1 MSTTTRDELIAPGA
15 RLERLYTGAIWGEG
29 PLWMRETRSLRWSDI
44 PNNRILEYGTDSR
57 TTTVHREDV
66 EFTNGRTLD
75 RDGVVVQ
82 CSHGRRSVES
92 ETDGVPSTIVDHF
105 GPHRFNSPNDVV
117 VASDG
122 SIWFTDP
129 PYGITEARE
138 GHPGVQE
145 YGGCFV
151 FRFQPSTGLLTP
163 MITDRSKP
171 NGLAF
176 SLDERILYVS
186 DTDHAD
192 GSIWAYDLTEGAAA
206 SPLTESPR
214 LFARPRPG
222 APDGFRVDR
231 DGRVWSSAADA
242 VHVYAPTGEEL
253 LTIPV
258 PEVIAN
264 LCFGGVDGSELYIAA
279 STSLYRIRTTTS
291 AASRPTGASQ

>member
-1 MSTTTRDELIAPGA
+1 MPPIELTALGA
-15 RLERLYTGAIWGEG
+15 HIERLYTGAIWGEG
-29 PLWMRETRSLRWSDI
+29 PVWIPETRSLRWSDI
-44 PNNRILEYGTDSR
+44 PNDRILEYWSDSQ
-57 TTTVHREDV
+57 TTTVHREEV

-75 RDGVVVQ
+75 RDGLVVQ

-92 ETDGVPSTIVDHF
+92 ETNGVPHTIVDHF

-129 PYGITEARE
+129 PYGITEPRE
-138 GHPGVQE
+138 GHPGNQE

-151 FRFQPSTGLLTP
+151 FRFQPQTGLLAP
-163 MITDRSKP
+163 MITDRLRP

-176 SLDERILYVS
+176 SPDEGVLYVS
-186 DTDHAD
+186 DTDHSD
-192 GSIWAYDLTEGAAA
+192 GSIWEYDLPGGAAT
-206 SPLTESPR
+206 SPLTNPPR

-222 APDGFRVDR
+222 VPDGFCVDR
-231 DGRVWSSAADA
+231 DGRVWTSAADA
-242 VHVYAPTGEEL
+242 VHVYSPAGEEL

-264 LCFGGVDGSELYIAA
+264 VCFGGVDGNELYITA
-279 STSLYRIRTTTS
+279 STSLYRVQTTTS
-291 AASRPTGASQ
+291 AASSPIVASQ